1 MFKNKRETVMLIR
14 HFYYNGSVN
23 QIFKRETISV
33 QVKCQMSAHKI
44 TVTNVKLTRNRLVVN
59 VLQRSL
65 LASRAVNQIF

>member
-1 MFKNKRETVMLIR
+1 MFKN
-14 HFYYNGSVN
+14 
-23 QIFKRETISV
+23 KRETISV

-65 LASRAVNQIF
+65 LATGTVNQIFKRETVMLKRSLLAIR